1 MISFESLS
9 SVSSYIKQSE
19 MKNKWQMKK
28 ATGDM
33 KADGTM
39 TVSEAWRQNKIR
51 QEHAIWDDSVEQM
64 KKDKN
69 KDGGLDDIL
78 IKIQNGDSLTP
89 DELSLLRE
97 KDPAL
102 YQELQ
107 NRDRKEKAYKNQL
120 SQAKTKE
127 EFQRIRTMKSS
138 ELISR
143 INFIRNDPAIPE
155 GKKLEQYI
163 SINEEEKDAQKV
175 EKEFIRSGAYDAL
188 PTEEEKREVE
198 RAEKEEKNPSETEET
213 KESGKTEESEKTD
226 EIEKTNEA
234 EKTHETEKTNVTG
247 KADADASTEDQA
259 EAEKTARTEDAE
271 SGHRSHLVHAGDT
284 ALKSGVSEKKTEQI
298 MERVTMEKE
307 PTEEAKRK
315 VHQSKLA
322 RKYRYH
328 SSDNEPASSGVSFSA
343 DA

>member
-1 MISFESLS
+1 
-9 SVSSYIKQSE
+9 

-97 KDPAL
+97 KDPQL

-247 KADADASTEDQA
+247 KADADAATADQA
-259 EAEKTARTEDAE
+259 
-271 SGHRSHLVHAGDT
+271 GDS
-284 ALKSGVSEKKTEQI
+284 ALKSDVSEKKTEQI
-298 MERVTMEKE
+298 MDRVTMEKE